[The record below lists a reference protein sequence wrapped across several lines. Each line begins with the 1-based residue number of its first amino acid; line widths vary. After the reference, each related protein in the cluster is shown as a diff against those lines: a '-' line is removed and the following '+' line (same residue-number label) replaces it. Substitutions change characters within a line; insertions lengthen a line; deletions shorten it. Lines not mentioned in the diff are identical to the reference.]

1 VGYVYYFKRCSQKNN
16 NDNIIV
22 TKEVIV
28 FIPVPSKENQTIV
41 GNIKIESL
49 ESYLKK
55 TMVSSKNIENQFSSF
70 QETPTESCAVGLES
84 KNIKKNKDKTYIPCS
99 VYNLIND

>member
-16 NDNIIV
+16 NDNKIV
-22 TKEVIV
+22 TKEEIML
-28 FIPVPSKENQTIV
+28 ISVPSKENQTIV

-55 TMVSSKNIENQFSSF
+55 TMVSCKNIENQFSVSGA
-70 QETPTESCAVGLES
+70 TT
-84 KNIKKNKDKTYIPCS
+84 
-99 VYNLIND
+99 